1 MSENFIEA
9 ELREIQIVED
19 FTTSQIIVLAEK
31 DGNRT
36 FPIFIGLPEA
46 MALDLAVR
54 GEQTP
59 RPLTHDLVLNTIDA
73 TGGRLLRVLV
83 LKLEAETFFG
93 ALEIMTAAGDT
104 VRVDS
109 RPSDA
114 IVISAKRNVPI
125 FIEENVFEEVQHK
138 SAFGQ
143 PDEDDEEVEGEG
155 L

>member
-31 DGNRT
+31 DGNRA